1 MAAGGKAAGCRLN
14 SREAATELPLPR
26 ALRLQSGPLGCI
38 PCAMAQS
45 HDPSSTLPAFDAAS
59 NRLIIDLGALA
70 DNWRKM
76 DRLSG
81 KARAAAVLKANAY
94 GIGIEPAAETLYAAG
109 ARDFFVANA
118 EEGVALRPL
127 VPDGRIYILAGMWPG
142 NEQLFFDNGLVPIV
156 NSQEQLAFFMSVLS
170 ERGDHPCVLHV
181 DTGMNRLGLTASE
194 ALALANDPARPASF
208 SPILVMS
215 HLACADDPEHPLNR
229 RQLESFRAVTAAF
242 EGIESSLA
250 NSAGVH
256 LGTDFHFDLTRPGI
270 AVYGGEAVNGLAN
283 PMKPVVTAQAR
294 IIQIR
299 SVRSG
304 ETASYGASAQ
314 FSRDSR
320 VAIVAIGYAD
330 GYHRSVSGAG
340 VTLRQARPSG
350 AFGFLNGHRVAH
362 LGRVTMDLSLFDV
375 TDLPGNAVRPGDYV
389 ELFGN
394 NVAVDDVARAGGTIG
409 YEMLTSLGHRYERA
423 YIEAGR

>member
-1 MAAGGKAAGCRLN
+1 
-14 SREAATELPLPR
+14 LPR
-26 ALRLQSGPLGCI
+26 PRTLQLQFATLGCI
-38 PCAMAQS
+38 PFAMAQL
-45 HDPSSTLPAFDAAS
+45 HDPSSALPAFDAAS
-59 NRLIIDLGALA
+59 NRLIIDLDALA

-76 DRLSG
+76 DKLSG
-81 KARAAAVLKANAY
+81 KARAAAVMKANAY
-94 GIGIEPAAETLYAAG
+94 GIGIQPAAETLYAAG
-109 ARDFFVANA
+109 ARDFFVADAA
-118 EEGVALRPL
+118 EGAELRPL

-142 NEQLFFDNGLVPIV
+142 NEQLFFDNSLVPII
-156 NSQEQLAFFMSVLS
+156 NSEEQLAFFMSVLS

-181 DTGMNRLGLTASE
+181 DTGMNRLGLNASE

-215 HLACADDPEHPLNR
+215 HLACADDQAHPLNR
-229 RQLESFRAVTAAF
+229 RQLESFRSVTAAF

-256 LGTDFHFDLTRPGI
+256 LGPDFHFDLTRPGI
-270 AVYGGEAVNGLAN
+270 AVYGGEAVNDMPN

-294 IIQIR
+294 ILQIR
-299 SVRSG
+299 SVRTG

-330 GYHRSVSGAG
+330 GYHRSVSGGG
-340 VTLRQARPSG
+340 VTLRQATLSG
-350 AFGFLNGHRVAH
+350 AFGFLSGHKVPH
-362 LGRVTMDLSLFDV
+362 LGRVTMDLSLFDI
-375 TDLPGNAVRPGDYV
+375 TDLPENAARPGDYI
-389 ELFGN
+389 ELFGEN
-394 NVAVDDVARAGGTIG
+394 ILIDDVARAGGTIG

-423 YIEAGR
+423 YIAA

>member
-1 MAAGGKAAGCRLN
+1 
-14 SREAATELPLPR
+14 
-26 ALRLQSGPLGCI
+26 
-38 PCAMAQS
+38 MAQS